1 MDAYTE
7 KLLEKRAIRRRK
19 EAICKFFYQIF
30 TSFLTIGALALLLWW
45 MVSNLMKAEETREL
59 YYFQDK
65 SWDYINEQWRIV
77 NASKW
82 LQRYMRVLS
91 GNLSLSSMQTYTN
104 YASSMAYPNLSNVD
118 DCELTFVQRI
128 THPNMALQ
136 TIIYSFGI
144 NIREYT
150 WGSEMTT
157 AKTLMAMIF
166 GAPIMSVVAAS
177 MVHVVR
183 WVSNMI
189 LAHLIFL
196 NYRKNLKKKQL
207 KAKHGL
213 FFQLERWHS
222 WSYLMQETL
231 VFVFTVSLA
240 VLMAVFGGY
249 VLMKEND
256 WSLDHTVR
264 YSFSLLI
271 GTGGQELAPE
281 YLTNKTIDY
290 PRAIH
295 VTNILLWFSTSL
307 AFIFGGI
314 MQLVDMT
321 CTVLHRV
328 GETDKDEIAY
338 FRKLRQSKRE
348 LKYVK

>member
-1 MDAYTE
+1 
-7 KLLEKRAIRRRK
+7 
-19 EAICKFFYQIF
+19 
-30 TSFLTIGALALLLWW
+30 
-45 MVSNLMKAEETREL
+45 
-59 YYFQDK
+59 
-65 SWDYINEQWRIV
+65 
-77 NASKW
+77 
-82 LQRYMRVLS
+82 
-91 GNLSLSSMQTYTN
+91 
-104 YASSMAYPNLSNVD
+104 
-118 DCELTFVQRI
+118 
-128 THPNMALQ
+128 
-136 TIIYSFGI
+136 
-144 NIREYT
+144 
-150 WGSEMTT
+150 MTT

-231 VFVFTVSLA
+231 VFFITVSLA
-240 VLMAVFGGY
+240 VLMAAFGGY

-271 GTGGQELAPE
+271 GTGGQELAPD

-328 GETDKDEIAY
+328 GEIDKDEIAY
-338 FRKLRQSKRE
+338 FRKLRQAKRE